1 MVNVV
6 HFHSRLLQILLDL
19 VKPVL
24 TDRDEVSWLI
34 KEA

>member
-6 HFHSRLLQILLDL
+6 HFYSRLFQILLDF